1 MAMATAT
8 ERERSEPRSR
18 GGDFITA
25 PQLAAEFGVSV
36 KALMGLVAAGRLP
49 PPWASLSVKTRVW
62 RRDHYEQFVAT
73 GKWPAESVKKKGGGK

>member
-1 MAMATAT
+1 
-8 ERERSEPRSR
+8 
-18 GGDFITA
+18 
-25 PQLAAEFGVSV
+25 
-36 KALMGLVAAGRLP
+36 MGLVAAGRLP